1 MDLRQ
6 LAAVV
11 AVAEEG
17 GFTAAAQRLHTVQST
32 VSTVVRALERD
43 LGTPLFHRTTHR
55 VALTPAGEAFV
66 PAARAALEAVER
78 ARAAISPVH
87 GRVRLGLVPGLLLDL
102 HRVLTAVRDAHPG
115 LVVEVRQLTPDSL
128 GDALAES
135 TVDIAVGVFADT
147 GSGLADPRD
156 TAGAGPGSPSSG
168 GNPGPAGDP
177 RTETS
182 SARLGSAP
190 PPGSGG
196 NPSPAGDPRTETSSA
211 RLGSAPPPDS
221 GGNPSPA
228 GDPRTETSSA
238 RLGSTPPPD
247 SDGHPSPAGDP
258 RTETSSAR
266 LGSTP
271 LPDSDGHPSPAGDPR
286 TETRSGRVSSTP
298 PPDSGGH
305 PSPAGEAPDPH
316 TGTGSGFA
324 PVPDSGGLV
333 TTPLACEE
341 LVLATAPGGSRSA
354 PGDLSGLSLV
364 DFPAGWAI
372 REVVDRAFAGRRVS
386 LEADDLTAAASL
398 VRAGLAACVLPAS
411 AAARF
416 PEVTVRRFAASPRW
430 QLAAIHR
437 AHPSGAVTAVLA
449 HLG

>member
-6 LAAVV
+6 LAVVV

-17 GFTAAAQRLHTVQST
+17 GFTAAALRLHTVQST

-87 GRVRLGLVPGLLLDL
+87 GRVRLGLAPGLLLDL
-102 HRVLTAVRDAHPG
+102 HRVLSALRQAHPG
-115 LVVEVRQLTPDSL
+115 LVVEVRQLPADRL
-128 GDALAES
+128 GCALAES
-135 TVDIAVGVFADT
+135 TVDITLAVFT
-147 GSGLADPRD
+147 GPGFADPRD
-156 TAGAGPGSPSSG
+156 TAGAKPGSCG
-168 GNPGPAGDP
+168 A
-177 RTETS
+177 
-182 SARLGSAP
+182 
-190 PPGSGG
+190 
-196 NPSPAGDPRTETSSA
+196 PSPAGD
-211 RLGSAPPPDS
+211 
-221 GGNPSPA
+221 
-228 GDPRTETSSA
+228 
-238 RLGSTPPPD
+238 
-247 SDGHPSPAGDP
+247 
-258 RTETSSAR
+258 
-266 LGSTP
+266 
-271 LPDSDGHPSPAGDPR
+271 
-286 TETRSGRVSSTP
+286 
-298 PPDSGGH
+298 
-305 PSPAGEAPDPH
+305 APDPR
-316 TGTGSGFA
+316 TGTGSGGLGSA
-324 PVPDSGGLV
+324 SLPGSSGLV

-341 LVLATAPGGSRSA
+341 LVLATTPGGSRSA

-372 REVVDRAFAGRRVS
+372 REAVDRAFADRRVS

-416 PEVTVRRFAASPRW
+416 PEVTARRFAAPPLW
-430 QLAAIHR
+430 QLAASHR
-437 AHPSGAVTAVLA
+437 EEPPAPVAAVLA

>member
-6 LAAVV
+6 LAVVV

-66 PAARAALEAVER
+66 PAARAVLEAVER
-78 ARAAISPVH
+78 ARAAVSPVH
-87 GRVRLGLVPGLLLDL
+87 GRVRFAMVPGLLIDL
-102 HRVLTAVRDAHPG
+102 HRVLAVLRDAHPG
-115 LVVEVRQLTPDSL
+115 LVVEVRQLTPDRVSC
-128 GDALAES
+128 ALAES
-135 TVDIAVGVFADT
+135 TVDI
-147 GSGLADPRD
+147 GLAIFD
-156 TAGAGPGSPSSG
+156 AGI
-168 GNPGPAGDP
+168 
-177 RTETS
+177 
-182 SARLGSAP
+182 
-190 PPGSGG
+190 
-196 NPSPAGDPRTETSSA
+196 
-211 RLGSAPPPDS
+211 PDS
-221 GGNPSPA
+221 GG
-228 GDPRTETSSA
+228 
-238 RLGSTPPPD
+238 
-247 SDGHPSPAGDP
+247 
-258 RTETSSAR
+258 
-266 LGSTP
+266 
-271 LPDSDGHPSPAGDPR
+271 
-286 TETRSGRVSSTP
+286 
-298 PPDSGGH
+298 
-305 PSPAGEAPDPH
+305 
-316 TGTGSGFA
+316 
-324 PVPDSGGLV
+324 GLL

-341 LVLATAPGGSRSA
+341 LVLTTAPGGSRSA

-372 REVVDRAFAGRRVS
+372 REVVDRAFADRRVS

-416 PEVTVRRFAASPRW
+416 PEVTVRRFAVPPLW

-437 AHPSGAVTAVLA
+437 EDPPAAVAAVLA

>member
-6 LAAVV
+6 LAVVV

-87 GRVRLGLVPGLLLDL
+87 GRVRVGLVPGLLLDL
-102 HRVLTAVRDAHPG
+102 HRVLAAVRDAHPG
-115 LVVEVRQLTPDSL
+115 LVVEVRQLASDSF

-135 TVDIAVGVFADT
+135 TVDIALGVCTAA
-147 GSGLADPRD
+147 GL
-156 TAGAGPGSPSSG
+156 GFV
-168 GNPGPAGDP
+168 
-177 RTETS
+177 
-182 SARLGSAP
+182 
-190 PPGSGG
+190 
-196 NPSPAGDPRTETSSA
+196 
-211 RLGSAPPPDS
+211 PPPDS
-221 GGNPSPA
+221 G
-228 GDPRTETSSA
+228 
-238 RLGSTPPPD
+238 
-247 SDGHPSPAGDP
+247 
-258 RTETSSAR
+258 
-266 LGSTP
+266 
-271 LPDSDGHPSPAGDPR
+271 
-286 TETRSGRVSSTP
+286 
-298 PPDSGGH
+298 
-305 PSPAGEAPDPH
+305 
-316 TGTGSGFA
+316 
-324 PVPDSGGLV
+324 GGLV
-333 TTPLACEE
+333 TTPLPGEE

-372 REVVDRAFAGRRVS
+372 REVVDRAFADRRVS

-416 PEVTVRRFAASPRW
+416 PEVTVRRFAAPPLW
-430 QLAAIHR
+430 QLTAVHR
-437 AHPSGAVTAVLA
+437 EDPPAAVTAVLA